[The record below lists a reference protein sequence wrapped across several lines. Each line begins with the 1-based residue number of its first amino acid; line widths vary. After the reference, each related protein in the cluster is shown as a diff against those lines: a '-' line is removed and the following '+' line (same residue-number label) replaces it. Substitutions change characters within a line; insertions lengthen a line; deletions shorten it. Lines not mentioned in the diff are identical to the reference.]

1 MASYVAEPGAAFIS
15 QPAICAGEPVLATRI
30 CAPDVPGWA
39 VPRPRI
45 SKLIAGGARW
55 CPLTVVTGPPGAG
68 KTMALALWAAAEPG
82 GVAWVTLDD
91 YDNGPRAF
99 WSYVVTALRRLGIA
113 VPWPW
118 PGASPGPAADH
129 LFLLGLASS
138 LAAQDSPVTLVVDD
152 LHLLTEPS
160 VLDGLDYVLRNAG
173 GGLRLVVSSRVDP
186 MLPLHRYRLAGEL
199 AEIRAADLAFSIP
212 EAALL
217 MAQHGITLSAGS
229 LERLTRR
236 TEGWAA
242 GIRLAAISMDAHPDP
257 DQFVRELVAE
267 NSVVTVY
274 LVEEVLNAQPPEV
287 RDMLLSTSILDRVS
301 AEAASELTGNEQAA
315 AILSA
320 VAHANAFV
328 QPIGHGWYR
337 YHTLFAEVMRLK
349 LKHEH
354 PDRIAPLHRR
364 AARWYERN
372 GSLTHAVRH
381 AADAGDWPLA
391 AGIVIDGLAVGDI
404 IEPRGDQSLAAG
416 FLNMPQSLAWTEPAP
431 LLICAAIALSAGQ
444 YDTST
449 AALAAAEDTL
459 GRLPAD
465 QEPAARLAGAMIRL
479 AACRRTGDLAGA
491 ADAAARAQRLVDT
504 VPIDQLVRYPEIRA
518 HVLSGRGAVELWA
531 GHLDEAAR
539 VLDSGVAAATVSGSE
554 HERAD
559 GLGYAALAAAL
570 RGELGHAAQLAA
582 EGSAPANDG
591 ARPPVGHS
599 SAAALVALAWVHL
612 ERNELREARSRLK
625 QAHATL
631 GVRPDK
637 LVNALACTV
646 AAAYALAEGRPS
658 VAAELVARA
667 RQGWPVPQW
676 LDQRLTLIES
686 RTHAAAGDALA
697 AVAAA
702 ARAGRE
708 VPLEAAV
715 VLAEAWVLAGDRIEA
730 RRALT
735 PALAA
740 LHAVPERTR
749 LQAWLVD
756 ARLKYASG
764 DPVRGRR
771 SLESALRLGEQE
783 QLRLPFAMARTW
795 LRLVLWRDPALA
807 HAHRQL
813 LEPGLISPPGWGP
826 AHQVPSAG
834 AEPALITHLSERERE
849 VLRNVARMLSSA
861 EVATEMYISVNTVKT
876 HLKSIYRKLDAVN
889 RRDAVR
895 RARQLELI

>member
-1 MASYVAEPGAAFIS
+1 MASYVAEQGAGLIR
-15 QPAICAGEPVLATRI
+15 QPAVCAGDPVLAARI
-30 CAPDVPGWA
+30 CAPGVPGWA
-39 VPRPRI
+39 VSRPRI
-45 SKLIAGGARW
+45 SKLVAGGARW

-68 KTMALALWAAAEPG
+68 KTMALALWAAAEPD

-91 YDNGPRAF
+91 YDNEPRAF
-99 WSYVVTALRRLGIA
+99 WSYVVAALRRLGVA

-118 PGASPGPAADH
+118 PAASAGQAADH

-138 LAAQDSPVTLVVDD
+138 LADRDSPVTLVVDD
-152 LHLLTEPS
+152 LHVLTEPS

-186 MLPLHRYRLAGEL
+186 VLPLHRYRLAGEL
-199 AEIRAADLAFSIP
+199 AEIRAADLAFSTP
-212 EAALL
+212 EARLL
-217 MAQHGITLSAGS
+217 MTQHGITLSADS
-229 LERLTRR
+229 LECLTRR

-257 DQFVRELVAE
+257 DQFVRELAAE
-267 NSVVTVY
+267 NSAVTVY
-274 LVEEVLNAQPPEV
+274 LVEEVLNAQPPEI

-301 AEAASELTGNEQAA
+301 AEAARELTGNEQAA
-315 AILSA
+315 EILSA
-320 VAHANAFV
+320 VARANAFV
-328 QPIGHGWYR
+328 QPIGYGWYR

-354 PDRIAPLHRR
+354 PDWVAPLHQR
-364 AARWYERN
+364 AARWHARN
-372 GSLTHAVRH
+372 GPLARAVRH
-381 AADAGDWPLA
+381 AAEAGDWPLA
-391 AGIVIDGLAVGDI
+391 AGIVIDGLAVSDI
-404 IEPRGDQSLAAG
+404 IEPRSGQSLAGG
-416 FLNMPQSLAWTEPAP
+416 FRKMPQSLAWIEPAP
-431 LLICAAIALSAGQ
+431 LLVCAAIALSDGQ
-444 YDTST
+444 YDTSA
-449 AALAAAEDTL
+449 AALAAAENIL
-459 GRLPAD
+459 GHRPAD
-465 QEPAARLAGAMIRL
+465 HEAASRLAGAMIRL
-479 AACRRTGDLAGA
+479 AAARRTGDLAA
-491 ADAAARAQRLVDT
+491 AAGAAARAQRLADT
-504 VPIDQLVRYPEIRA
+504 VPVDMLARHPDIRA
-518 HVLSGRGAVELWA
+518 QVLSGRGAVELWA

-539 VLDSGVAAATVSGSE
+539 VLGSGVAAAAVSGSE

-559 GLGYAALAAAL
+559 ALGHAALTAAL
-570 RGELGHAAQLAA
+570 RGELGHADRLATQV
-582 EGSAPANDG
+582 SAPANDG
-591 ARPPVGHS
+591 ARPPAEHS

-646 AAAYALAEGRPS
+646 AAADALAEGRPG
-658 VAAELVARA
+658 VAAQMVARA
-667 RQGWPVPQW
+667 RHGWPVPPW
-676 LDQRLTLIES
+676 LDHRLTLIES
-686 RTHAAAGDALA
+686 RTYAAAGDGLA

-702 ARAGRE
+702 TRAGRE

-715 VLAEAWVLAGDRIEA
+715 ALAEAWVVAGDRDEA

-735 PALAA
+735 PALAIRNE
-740 LHAVPERTR
+740 VPELTR

-756 ARLKYASG
+756 ARLRYASG

-783 QLRLPFAMARTW
+783 LLRLPFAMARTW
-795 LRLVLWRDPALA
+795 LRLVLGRDPALA

-813 LEPGLISPPGWGP
+813 LEPGLMSSGRAPSSQAPP
-826 AHQVPSAG
+826 AH
-834 AEPALITHLSERERE
+834 AEPAIGSQLSERERE

-876 HLKSIYRKLDAVN
+876 HLKSIYRKLDAAN

>member
-1 MASYVAEPGAAFIS
+1 MASYAAGQEGAHIRRPAVSPGD
-15 QPAICAGEPVLATRI
+15 PVLGARI
-30 CAPDVPGWA
+30 CAPGVPGWA

-45 SKLIAGGARW
+45 STLITGGARW

-68 KTMALALWAAAEPG
+68 KTMALALWAAAEPSR
-82 GVAWVTLDD
+82 VAWVTLDD

-99 WSYVVTALRRLGIA
+99 WSYVVAALGRLGIA
-113 VPWPW
+113 VFRSWPV
-118 PGASPGPAADH
+118 ASPGPAAEH

-199 AEIRAADLAFSIP
+199 AEVRAADLAFSIP
-212 EAALL
+212 EARLL
-217 MAQHGITLSAGS
+217 MAQHGITLSADS
-229 LERLTRR
+229 LECLTRR

-301 AEAASELTGNEQAA
+301 AEAAGELTGNEQAA

-354 PDRIAPLHRR
+354 PDWIAPLHRR

-372 GSLTHAVRH
+372 GPLTHAVRH

-404 IEPRGDQSLAAG
+404 IEPRSGQSLAAG
-416 FLNMPQSLAWTEPAP
+416 FANMPQSLAWTEPAP
-431 LLICAAIALSAGQ
+431 LLVCAAIALAAGQ
-444 YDTST
+444 FDTSA
-449 AALAAAEDTL
+449 AALATAEIIL

-465 QEPAARLAGAMIRL
+465 QETTSRLAGTMIRL

-491 ADAAARAQRLVDT
+491 ANAAARAQVLVDT
-504 VPIDQLVRYPEIRA
+504 IPIDQLVRYPEIRA
-518 HVLSGRGAVELWA
+518 QVLSGRGAVELWA

-539 VLDSGVAAATVSGSE
+539 VLNSAVTAATVCGSE

-570 RGELGHAAQLAA
+570 RGELGRAAQLVT
-582 EGSAPANDG
+582 EVSVPANDG
-591 ARPPVGHS
+591 ARPPVEHP

-612 ERNELREARSRLK
+612 ERNELREARSRLD
-625 QAHATL
+625 QARAAL
-631 GVRPDK
+631 CARPDR
-637 LVNALACTV
+637 LVSALASTV
-646 AAAYALAEGRPS
+646 AAAGALAEGRPGAAAQM
-658 VAAELVARA
+658 VAQA
-667 RQGWPVPQW
+667 RQGWPVPPW
-676 LDQRLTLIES
+676 LGHRLALIES
-686 RTHAAAGDALA
+686 RVH
-697 AVAAA
+697 
-702 ARAGRE
+702 
-708 VPLEAAV
+708 
-715 VLAEAWVLAGDRIEA
+715 
-730 RRALT
+730 
-735 PALAA
+735 
-740 LHAVPERTR
+740 
-749 LQAWLVD
+749 
-756 ARLKYASG
+756 
-764 DPVRGRR
+764 
-771 SLESALRLGEQE
+771 
-783 QLRLPFAMARTW
+783 
-795 LRLVLWRDPALA
+795 
-807 HAHRQL
+807 
-813 LEPGLISPPGWGP
+813 
-826 AHQVPSAG
+826 
-834 AEPALITHLSERERE
+834 AEPVIVTQLSERECE

-876 HLKSIYRKLDAVN
+876 HLKSIYRKLDAAN

-895 RARQLELI
+895 RARRLELI